1 MYTVVPHISLFA
13 VGAAGGERGHQMER
27 EREEAKTE
35 MLHEVLCP
43 G

>member
-1 MYTVVPHISLFA
+1 MYTVLPHIA
-13 VGAAGGERGHQMER
+13 IRRGGAGGERGHQMER

>member
-1 MYTVVPHISLFA
+1 MQLYHTFRYSPW
-13 VGAAGGERGHQMER
+13 GGGGERGHQMER